1 MTSCSFKYSYMSE
14 SKFDISKLMDKPIW
28 QMCGEELVLL
38 AEFAFSQ
45 NSFHARQEPQP
56 QFIYGIQNL
65 AAYIGCCASTIYDL
79 KRRGVLSAAIKSQI
93 GKRIVFDGPLARTL
107 AEEYQ
112 KQQREARKSE
122 QEG

>member
-1 MTSCSFKYSYMSE
+1 MTSRSFKYTYMSE

-28 QMCGEELVLL
+28 QMRGKEFVRL

-45 NSFHARQEPQP
+45 NSLPARQEPQP

-79 KRRGVLSAAIKSQI
+79 KRRGVLNAAIKSQI

-112 KQQREARKSE
+112 QSQREARRAT
-122 QEG
+122 EG

>member
-1 MTSCSFKYSYMSE
+1 MTSCSLKYSYMSE

-28 QMCGEELVLL
+28 QMCGEEFVLL

-45 NSFHARQEPQP
+45 NSLPARQEPQT

-79 KRRGVLSAAIKSQI
+79 KKRGVLDDAIKSRI

-107 AEEYQ
+107 AQEYQ
-112 KQQREARKSE
+112 QQQREERRLAE
-122 QEG
+122 EG

>member
-1 MTSCSFKYSYMSE
+1 
-14 SKFDISKLMDKPIW
+14 
-28 QMCGEELVLL
+28 MCGKEFVRL

-45 NSFHARQEPQP
+45 NSLPARQEPQP

-79 KRRGVLSAAIKSQI
+79 KRRGVLNAAIKSQI

-112 KQQREARKSE
+112 QSQREARRAT
-122 QEG
+122 EG